1 MRKLL
6 LVSLATILGLRI
18 EPSKALGSND
28 ATGWIWSEGRGGRL
42 ALAAMDLSRWGASL
56 AGINIGEVF
65 ADVRGGADAATGG
78 DDLLGLEG
86 NLELGTFAG
95 WPHALAHAS
104 AFLVCG
110 RGISGAALDSNLLTL
125 SNIEAEP
132 GARLHELWLEQ
143 LLLHRTIS
151 IRVGQMAADSEFA
164 VNSLSAAFLNGS
176 HGWPALLAADLPE
189 GGPAYPLASPAARI
203 AWLPSAHFAFAAGVY
218 GNVRDAH
225 GTSFPLGTG
234 ALVMMEG
241 RYSFTFKSLPTSF
254 SLGYWHDS
262 GDRRITAAGARD
274 TASQPREGAGYY
286 FILNRTLAQKG
297 HMALSAF
304 ARGFVA
310 GPGNPVSRFF
320 DAGLGLVG
328 LHSDWHQDMLGLAVA
343 LAIPGARVDESDR
356 PPNQQRQMDL
366 ELTYSVTMHDAW
378 TLQPDFQYVLHPGVR
393 TGANGGQSMIPDALV
408 LGMRVA
414 YEF

>member
-1 MRKLL
+1 MHKLL
-6 LVSLATILGLRI
+6 LVSLAAILSLRI

-28 ATGWIWSEGRGGRL
+28 ATGWIWNEGHGGRL
-42 ALAAMDLSRWGASL
+42 ALAATDLGRWGASL

-65 ADVRGGADAATGG
+65 ADVRGGADTATGS

-86 NLELGTFAG
+86 NLELGPFAG
-95 WPHALAHAS
+95 WPHALVHAS

-110 RGISGAALDSNLLTL
+110 RGISGAALDSNLLTV

-132 GARLHELWLEQ
+132 GARLRELWLEQ

-164 VNSLSAAFLNGS
+164 VSGLSTAFLNGS

-203 AWLPSAHFAFAAGVY
+203 AWLPSSRFAVAAGVY

-225 GTSFPLGTG
+225 GTGFPLGTG
-234 ALVMMEG
+234 ALAMVEG
-241 RYSFTFKSLPTSF
+241 RYSFAFRSLPASF

-262 GDRRITAAGARD
+262 GGRSMTAAAARE
-274 TASQPREGAGYY
+274 TASQPRGGSGYY
-286 FILNRTLAQKG
+286 FMLDSTLAQKG

-304 ARGFVA
+304 ARGFLA
-310 GPGNPVSRFF
+310 DSGNPVSRYF
-320 DAGLGLVG
+320 DAGIGLVG
-328 LHSDWHQDMLGLAVA
+328 LQHQDMLGLAVA
-343 LAIPGARVDESDR
+343 LAFPGPRVDESDL
-356 PPNQQRQMDL
+356 PPNQRRQMDL
-366 ELTYSVTMHDAW
+366 ELTYSVTVHDGW
-378 TLQPDFQYVLHPGVR
+378 TLQPDMQYVLHPGIR
-393 TGANGGQSMIPDALV
+393 TRANGGQSVIPDALV

-414 YEF
+414 YDF